1 MFALV
6 MIAGLC
12 YLAGGMGIIMSIV
25 DSNFGMQLDQSIMV
39 FLAGILFHAASQ
51 VLDYLKEIND
61 SLKKIAE
68 KE

>member
-1 MFALV
+1 
-6 MIAGLC
+6 
-12 YLAGGMGIIMSIV
+12 MGIIMSIV

>member
-1 MFALV
+1 MFAL
-6 MIAGLC
+6 MIVAGLC

-25 DSNFGMQLDQSIMV
+25 DSNFGIQLDQSILI

-51 VLDYLKEIND
+51 ALNYLKEIRD
-61 SLKKIAE
+61 SLQKIAD